1 MIPLD
6 KLEGYLDE
14 YFGLSDGENSEDGCE
29 SDENENEA
37 VFVEPTQQELIDV
50 LEGNPANCAANV
62 PDLDHVINQNLPSPM
77 GPIAPEEESELDS
90 DPECNISLH
99 ALRNRWRGFHD
110 DMSDTEDEND
120 ENWKK
125 VFYPHTP
132 PIESFDDRPL
142 RPSQVYPI
150 RSSPL
155 AYFSS
160 FFSQEVINHILEQTN
175 LYASQNRQKDWEDV
189 TIAEMKAFL
198 GMLVLMGVHPLPNVD
213 LYWSSDPLFRVDEI
227 ANIMTCKRF
236 KKILKNL
243 HLNNNTNMPKRGE
256 AGFDKLYKIRPMISL
271 MNTAFKNSANNTASQ
286 SIDECMIKFKGR
298 STLKQYMPKKPVK
311 RGFKVWA
318 RCDSQTGY
326 LFEFEIYTGKKE
338 NESETGLGAAV
349 VKNLCKELI
358 DENLENVHVAFD
370 NFFASTEL
378 LQDLYQQKIYA
389 TATVRPNRTNLPQ
402 RIKPQKAKKGQ
413 PKKPILKLKKG
424 QFKWRVNGNVGAFVW
439 MDTKPVYVLST
450 AFFPKDKATCNRTQK
465 DGSKEAV
472 VCPMGILEYTKRM
485 GGVDRFDQK
494 RGTYPVARR
503 SRRWWM
509 RIFYFFIDAAI
520 TNAYILYTQNS
531 RVRYPVTNLQFRT
544 MLGRNLVDNFT
555 SRKRTINSL
564 PTFVTK
570 RPTPDSRQKTVYGV
584 PETLRLADV
593 GTHLPGEL
601 PKYRRCRYCSSKGN
615 SKKSKIECVR
625 CRVAL
630 CAVPCFADFHQT

>member
-1 MIPLD
+1 
-6 KLEGYLDE
+6 
-14 YFGLSDGENSEDGCE
+14 
-29 SDENENEA
+29 
-37 VFVEPTQQELIDV
+37 
-50 LEGNPANCAANV
+50 
-62 PDLDHVINQNLPSPM
+62 
-77 GPIAPEEESELDS
+77 
-90 DPECNISLH
+90 
-99 ALRNRWRGFHD
+99 
-110 DMSDTEDEND
+110 MSDTEDEND

-213 LYWSSDPLFRVDEI
+213 LYWSSDPLFR
-227 ANIMTCKRF
+227 
-236 KKILKNL
+236 
-243 HLNNNTNMPKRGE
+243 
-256 AGFDKLYKIRPMISL
+256 LYKIRPMISL

-378 LQDLYQQKIYA
+378 LQDLYQQKK
-389 TATVRPNRTNLPQ
+389 TFN
-402 RIKPQKAKKGQ
+402 KKG
-413 PKKPILKLKKG
+413 
-424 QFKWRVNGNVGAFVW
+424 
-439 MDTKPVYVLST
+439 
-450 AFFPKDKATCNRTQK
+450 
-465 DGSKEAV
+465 
-472 VCPMGILEYTKRM
+472 
-485 GGVDRFDQK
+485 
-494 RGTYPVARR
+494 
-503 SRRWWM
+503 
-509 RIFYFFIDAAI
+509 
-520 TNAYILYTQNS
+520 
-531 RVRYPVTNLQFRT
+531 
-544 MLGRNLVDNFT
+544 
-555 SRKRTINSL
+555 
-564 PTFVTK
+564 
-570 RPTPDSRQKTVYGV
+570 
-584 PETLRLADV
+584 
-593 GTHLPGEL
+593 
-601 PKYRRCRYCSSKGN
+601 
-615 SKKSKIECVR
+615 
-625 CRVAL
+625 
-630 CAVPCFADFHQT
+630 